1 MRLLFLMFVTS
12 FVCYSF
18 ALFSDQ
24 LSLGPVT
31 ILLVSCWKIA
41 YWNVKKLLL
50 KFQKLLLRF
59 LHSFIL
65 RSIYH
70 FIPRVLFPVL
80 TGPKREKTNRKK
92 KLERDVHH
100 QGGYCT
106 TGKYKDHV
114 LRILSTSRMLTS
126 DSSPVTRS
134 LIICTRSRNGRT

>member
-1 MRLLFLMFVTS
+1 MRLLFLVFVTS
-12 FVCYSF
+12 FGCYSF

-31 ILLVSCWKIA
+31 ILVVSCWKIA

-50 KFQKLLLRF
+50 KFQKLLLKF
-59 LHSFIL
+59 LHIFIL

-70 FIPRVLFPVL
+70 FIARVLFPVL
-80 TGPKREKTNRKK
+80 RGGLNWSEKGENEPKR
-92 KLERDVHH
+92 KLERDVRH

-114 LRILSTSRMLTS
+114 TSY
-126 DSSPVTRS
+126 S
-134 LIICTRSRNGRT
+134 LDFTYAHI